1 MQKEETLRLP
11 SKKSNST
18 GDSSNKYITSDK
30 WTLLYEEIAG
40 TKFEFTSYK
49 KFVIQEIRNMK
60 SFNKSNFKPEK
71 NNSIFNSNERLIN
84 YRNKE
89 IKFLRDEINNKNL
102 IKKSGNSQRSKFS
115 DRSDFSNFNKSC
127 EKSNSQDEPFIRPRM
142 FNLKRSGEGWGGGG
156 G

>member
-102 IKKSGNSQRSKFS
+102 TKKSGNSQRSKFS
-115 DRSDFSNFNKSC
+115 DRSDI
-127 EKSNSQDEPFIRPRM
+127 Q
-142 FNLKRSGEGWGGGG
+142 
-156 G
+156 